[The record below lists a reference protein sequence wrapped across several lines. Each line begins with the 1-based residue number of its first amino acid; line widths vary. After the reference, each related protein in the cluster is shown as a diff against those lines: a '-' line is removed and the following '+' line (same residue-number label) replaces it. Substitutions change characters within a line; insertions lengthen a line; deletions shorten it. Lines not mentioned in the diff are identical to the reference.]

1 MDLPEKITLDIKY
14 HSDGT
19 LDESSLMLALETAVG
34 GRIRITDWVG
44 ESHMREEYP
53 HLDEE
58 QRIGLISSIEIGEY
72 DYAIN
77 QDARRTVLDEAAV
90 AAGVPRWDGDEGDD
104 EDADEDDDAPM
115 LP

>member
-1 MDLPEKITLDIKY
+1 MDLPSEITLPIKF

-19 LDESSLMLALETAVG
+19 LDESSLLLALEAAVG
-34 GRIRITDWVG
+34 NRIRITDWVG
-44 ESHMREEYP
+44 ESHIREEYP

-77 QDARRTVLDEAAV
+77 QDTRQTVLNEAAV
-90 AAGVPRWDGDEGDD
+90 AAGVPRWEGDD
-104 EDADEDDDAPM
+104 GADEDDDDDNGVSYP
-115 LP
+115 